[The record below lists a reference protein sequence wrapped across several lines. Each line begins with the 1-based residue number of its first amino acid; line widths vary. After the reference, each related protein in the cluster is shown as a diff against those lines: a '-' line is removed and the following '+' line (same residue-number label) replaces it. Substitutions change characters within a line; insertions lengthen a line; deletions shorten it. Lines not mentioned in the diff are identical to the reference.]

1 MTSGPTDWHQA
12 LARVNG
18 QLVHGEQRV
27 TTHELL
33 TVHLGVPVTDPACR
47 RLRRVMRDLGW
58 RGPRLMRWGRK
69 TPANCSPKSE
79 RRKGIRLSHKRR
91 FADASTML
99 PPGRARP

>member
-33 TVHLGVPVTDPACR
+33 TVHLGVPVTDPPVGGCGGSCAT
-47 RLRRVMRDLGW
+47 LDGVG
-58 RGPRLMRWGRK
+58 RG
-69 TPANCSPKSE
+69 
-79 RRKGIRLSHKRR
+79 
-91 FADASTML
+91 
-99 PPGRARP
+99 